1 MRSGAFK
8 NLCHIQIYT
17 VKWTYEPIWESIFS
31 VFWASGVL
39 KSIFP
44 DLSAPKEARETKKI
58 HLKFFIQK
66 GLPPTW
72 ETTVHRAVCTR
83 TGTVHE
89 KCRGGVHAVQSRNIG
104 DFLGPSQSSIRPIQP
119 FSGTILALATFST
132 NSIAHR
138 TPQTF
143 SEANFILLSSAPIPG
158 YLRINCA
165 CTESI
170 KARLSRKVFR
180 RAA

>member
-72 ETTVHRAVCTR
+72 ETTVHGPMSAWYRDSIWHYYIIIVVITAIIDVLRA
-83 TGTVHE
+83 
-89 KCRGGVHAVQSRNIG
+89 
-104 DFLGPSQSSIRPIQP
+104 
-119 FSGTILALATFST
+119 
-132 NSIAHR
+132 
-138 TPQTF
+138 
-143 SEANFILLSSAPIPG
+143 FIVIVL
-158 YLRINCA
+158 
-165 CTESI
+165 
-170 KARLSRKVFR
+170 
-180 RAA
+180 

>member
-72 ETTVHRAVCTR
+72 ETTVQGSVAFFFWCCVLARGITKGAAGSSNALQWTR
-83 TGTVHE
+83 ERISDISDISHVVLSQASSLAKNLLHTVALE
-89 KCRGGVHAVQSRNIG
+89 KARVVKVKCMWGK
-104 DFLGPSQSSIRPIQP
+104 DLSSWVK
-119 FSGTILALATFST
+119 LST
-132 NSIAHR
+132 N
-138 TPQTF
+138 
-143 SEANFILLSSAPIPG
+143 
-158 YLRINCA
+158 
-165 CTESI
+165 
-170 KARLSRKVFR
+170 
-180 RAA
+180 

>member
-72 ETTVHRAVCTR
+72 ETTVLHR
-83 TGTVHE
+83 GS
-89 KCRGGVHAVQSRNIG
+89 CRGKDTCQ
-104 DFLGPSQSSIRPIQP
+104 L
-119 FSGTILALATFST
+119 T
-132 NSIAHR
+132 
-138 TPQTF
+138 
-143 SEANFILLSSAPIPG
+143 
-158 YLRINCA
+158 
-165 CTESI
+165 
-170 KARLSRKVFR
+170 ARLYLSMRCEWILEMLTNYFSPSSFTPL
-180 RAA
+180 AAATTSYSTEGTARIKTVTCLGQNNSLIRWEGCDRQEC

>member
-72 ETTVHRAVCTR
+72 ETTVQ
-83 TGTVHE
+83 TG
-89 KCRGGVHAVQSRNIG
+89 QQQ
-104 DFLGPSQSSIRPIQP
+104 LGPVLKVKITPP
-119 FSGTILALATFST
+119 MFGFATKT
-132 NSIAHR
+132 LEH
-138 TPQTF
+138 
-143 SEANFILLSSAPIPG
+143 
-158 YLRINCA
+158 
-165 CTESI
+165 
-170 KARLSRKVFR
+170 
-180 RAA
+180 

>member
-8 NLCHIQIYT
+8 SLCHIRIYT
-17 VKWTYEPIWESIFS
+17 VKWTYDPIWESIFS

-72 ETTVHRAVCTR
+72 ETTVA
-83 TGTVHE
+83 GKLE
-89 KCRGGVHAVQSRNIG
+89 KLKSY
-104 DFLGPSQSSIRPIQP
+104 FLKQ
-119 FSGTILALATFST
+119 T
-132 NSIAHR
+132 NYVYYVRYS
-138 TPQTF
+138 
-143 SEANFILLSSAPIPG
+143 LLDDLTLYP
-158 YLRINCA
+158 N
-165 CTESI
+165 
-170 KARLSRKVFR
+170 K
-180 RAA
+180 

>member
-72 ETTVHRAVCTR
+72 ETTVKWMGVDILSQKLLEEGTWRGQNHLVCLHLLTIF
-83 TGTVHE
+83 TD
-89 KCRGGVHAVQSRNIG
+89 QG
-104 DFLGPSQSSIRPIQP
+104 DI
-119 FSGTILALATFST
+119 
-132 NSIAHR
+132 
-138 TPQTF
+138 
-143 SEANFILLSSAPIPG
+143 SEALVRSQVSKGGADVILEVIPLKTQLFWCCHFFIADTKLML
-158 YLRINCA
+158 YLINYSFSL
-165 CTESI
+165 EI
-170 KARLSRKVFR
+170 
-180 RAA
+180 

>member
-72 ETTVHRAVCTR
+72 ETTVHYEQQKV
-83 TGTVHE
+83 E
-89 KCRGGVHAVQSRNIG
+89 K
-104 DFLGPSQSSIRPIQP
+104 
-119 FSGTILALATFST
+119 
-132 NSIAHR
+132 
-138 TPQTF
+138 
-143 SEANFILLSSAPIPG
+143 
-158 YLRINCA
+158 
-165 CTESI
+165 
-170 KARLSRKVFR
+170 
-180 RAA
+180 

>member
-72 ETTVHRAVCTR
+72 ETTVQGQVDAHL
-83 TGTVHE
+83 H
-89 KCRGGVHAVQSRNIG
+89 QSM
-104 DFLGPSQSSIRPIQP
+104 
-119 FSGTILALATFST
+119 
-132 NSIAHR
+132 H
-138 TPQTF
+138 
-143 SEANFILLSSAPIPG
+143 
-158 YLRINCA
+158 
-165 CTESI
+165 
-170 KARLSRKVFR
+170 V
-180 RAA
+180 